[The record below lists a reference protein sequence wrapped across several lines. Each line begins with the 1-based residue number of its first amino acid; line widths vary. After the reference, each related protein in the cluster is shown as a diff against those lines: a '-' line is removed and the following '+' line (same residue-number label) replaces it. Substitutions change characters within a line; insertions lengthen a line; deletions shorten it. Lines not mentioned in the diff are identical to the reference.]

1 MKDNQKIKIFL
12 TKDTLAEV
20 AVFGED
26 FPNLNKIF
34 RESAVFV
41 LDMTDDELD
50 DSLNDTESEFAQF
63 CNSNNLNTKA
73 EKDVLSRML
82 KNTDGLLVNSRSV
95 FILDIAK
102 ADAEKMRS
110 ELGVLV
116 LSKQDLDDGVFNL
129 PYFRHRFVKGAII
142 QGDAISEWKNVLSGV
157 SWLPTN
163 SLIIT
168 DDYLFSETGVDV
180 DDRANNI
187 KGVLDAILPD
197 KLSVDYHVL
206 ICAKHPTC
214 SGNKRNQI
222 IGNIKSYITS
232 KRPYNVLIEYVFHD
246 SLHQRKII
254 SNYNVMVGDKGFINF
269 NSTKKVVIDTNPTYL
284 CTVFQNIVDS
294 IGDTEYSMA
303 TADIEDIKKIAIE
316 VKSLNNSGVQDYT
329 KRIVGDCKPDK
340 TIINRLVATV

>member
-12 TKDTLAEV
+12 TKDTLEYV
-20 AVFGED
+20 AVFD
-26 FPNLNKIF
+26 DVYPNLNKIF
-34 RESAVFV
+34 RESAVFI
-41 LDMTDDELD
+41 LDMTEDELD
-50 DSLNDTESEFAQF
+50 DSLSDMESDFAQF
-63 CNSNNLNTKA
+63 CNSNNLKIKA
-73 EKDVLSRML
+73 EKDVLCRML
-82 KNTDGLLVNSRSV
+82 KNVNELLDNCRSV
-95 FILDIAK
+95 FIMDITK

-116 LSKQDLDDGVFNL
+116 LSKQDLDDCVFNL
-129 PYFRHRFVKGAII
+129 PYFRHRFVKGSII
-142 QGDAISEWKNVLSGV
+142 SGDAISEWKSVLGGV
-157 SWLPTN
+157 SWLPSN

-168 DDYLFSETGVDV
+168 DDYLFSQSGIDLFERV
-180 DDRANNI
+180 NNI

-222 IGNIKSYITS
+222 IGNIKSYINT
-232 KRPYNVLIEYVFHD
+232 KRPYKVMIEYVFHD

-254 SNYNVMVGDKGFINF
+254 SNYNIMVGDKGFVNF
-269 NSTKKVVIDTNPTYL
+269 NSAKKRVIDTNPTYL

-303 TADIEDIKKIAIE
+303 TADIEDIKKIALE
-316 VKSLNNSGVQDYT
+316 VKALNNSGVPDYE
-329 KRIVGDCKPDK
+329 KRIVGDCKLDK
-340 TIINRLVATV
+340 SLNNRLVATV